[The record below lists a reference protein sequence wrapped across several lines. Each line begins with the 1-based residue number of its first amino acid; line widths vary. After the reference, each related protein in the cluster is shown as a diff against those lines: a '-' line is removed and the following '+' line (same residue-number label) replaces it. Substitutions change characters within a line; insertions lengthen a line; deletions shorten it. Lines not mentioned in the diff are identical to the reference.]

1 MFERGER
8 LVKYRLNNVEQPT
21 LIPAELLEI
30 YQPIVGY
37 EAICVWINLYHNLV
51 RGQEV
56 PEPELLQR
64 MNMTQ
69 KSFHH
74 AIKELKR
81 CKLLEQVDKAV
92 TVVHYPLSVE
102 AILAVAESATFPP
115 EQKRRLVTLAES
127 FLMRR
132 GQTSYQEVAATV
144 QSPADHTL
152 SEQAADEF
160 ATRFIKECNFV
171 PNRQL
176 RERFDWWFAHIRD
189 TRLLEELLERTKRKV
204 QLEGAKG
211 TCPSV
216 YADKIVRQWVLQG
229 IKNYED
235 LLRVDQEFHARW
247 EYYRAVER
255 ELGRSYNSLTPAEK
269 EIVDRWMDKAGTV
282 EEMRAV
288 IQQAILS
295 GEYQGKGA
303 PTVAFIDQWFS
314 GKGKRKADAGKPAYT
329 HRHSI
334 TDLQKVIKRKTMI
347 GMGDDG
353 SEG

>member
-1 MFERGER
+1 M
-8 LVKYRLNNVEQPT
+8 
-21 LIPAELLEI
+21 
-30 YQPIVGY
+30 GY

-127 FLMRR
+127 FLLRR

-160 ATRFIKECNFV
+160 ATRFIKECISCPTGNCGA
-171 PNRQL
+171 
-176 RERFDWWFAHIRD
+176 FDWWFAHIRD

-211 TCPSV
+211 IRPSV

-229 IKNYED
+229 IKTT
-235 LLRVDQEFHARW
+235 RTCC
-247 EYYRAVER
+247 
-255 ELGRSYNSLTPAEK
+255 G
-269 EIVDRWMDKAGTV
+269 
-282 EEMRAV
+282 
-288 IQQAILS
+288 
-295 GEYQGKGA
+295 
-303 PTVAFIDQWFS
+303 
-314 GKGKRKADAGKPAYT
+314 
-329 HRHSI
+329 
-334 TDLQKVIKRKTMI
+334 
-347 GMGDDG
+347 
-353 SEG
+353 